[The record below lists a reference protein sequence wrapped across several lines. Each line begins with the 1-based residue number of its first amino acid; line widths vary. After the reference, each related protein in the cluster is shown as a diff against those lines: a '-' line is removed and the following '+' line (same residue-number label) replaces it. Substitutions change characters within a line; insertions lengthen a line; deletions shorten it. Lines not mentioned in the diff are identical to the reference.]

1 MINFDFISPTKIFF
15 GKDRE
20 LEVGNIIASYGFKKI
35 ALIYGGGSI
44 KKIGLYDKVIASLK
58 ENNIEYVEI
67 SGVEP
72 NPKLSHVKKAVKTL
86 ENENIELIL
95 AVGGGS
101 VIDEAKSISHG
112 LVNEGDPFDFNISK
126 RISTKALPVGVIL
139 TLSAAGSELSTS
151 CVITN
156 DEVIPFKK
164 NGFNNELN
172 RPLFAICNPILTYS
186 VNKFQTGCGIVDIL
200 MHTLERYM
208 NSTDSCMFSEQVAI
222 GLMKTVLHYGKIAI
236 ENPNDYEARANLML
250 ASSYSHNGLTGL
262 GKKQFMRVHG
272 LEHTLSGCYDEVAHG
287 AGLSVL
293 WPAWCLFV
301 LKDERAHKQLK
312 TLAKELFNL
321 DDAKEGI
328 LALKQYFKDIGMPTT
343 LKELNTNKPI
353 DIEYLALTYSNNKT
367 RIVKDFI
374 DIDYQAAK
382 EIFALGE

>member
-20 LEVGNIIASYGFKKI
+20 LEVGSIISSYGYKKI
-35 ALIYGGGSI
+35 ALVYGGGSI
-44 KKIGLYDKVIASLK
+44 KKIGLYDKVIKSLTDS
-58 ENNIEYVEI
+58 NIEFVEI

-72 NPKLSHVKKAVKTL
+72 NPKLTHVKKAIRTL

-156 DEVIPFKK
+156 DEVVPYKK

-172 RPLFAICNPILTYS
+172 RPLFAICNPELTYT

-200 MHTLERYM
+200 MHTLERFVNNY
-208 NSTDSCMFSEQVAI
+208 DSCMLSEQFAI

-301 LKDERAHKQLK
+301 LKNEKAHNQLK
-312 TLAKELFNL
+312 VLAKELFGL

-328 LALKQYFKDIGMPTT
+328 LALKQYFKDIGMPVTF
-343 LKELNTNKPI
+343 KELNTKTPI
-353 DIEYLALTYSNNKT
+353 DIEYLALTYTNNKT
-367 RIVKDFI
+367 KVVTDFI
-374 DIDYQAAK
+374 DIDYEAAK
-382 EIFALGE
+382 EIFKLGE